1 MARYA
6 TDAELKSSLGIDD
19 TVDDDEITRALTSAE
34 DLIDETAHRSFDKI
48 DTADSTVK
56 TTRTYQPDYGV
67 RLSTTTVRLG
77 VGDLLWVDD
86 VAKVDSV
93 EKQTSSGGSWTTVDA
108 GDYEL
113 HPLNAAADSEPF
125 TRLLFTTAHSVHRL
139 RVTGWFGWPEVPNP
153 IVQATILQGSRL
165 VKRAKEAPF
174 GVAAVGGF
182 EGTALRLMNKLDPDV
197 ELLVRPF
204 VRNRVLV

>member
-6 TDAELKSSLGIDD
+6 TDAELKSSLDIDD
-19 TVDDDEITRALTSAE
+19 TVDDSEIARALKSAE
-34 DLIDETAHRSFDKI
+34 DLIDQTAHRSFDQI
-48 DTADSTVK
+48 DTNDSTVK
-56 TTRTYQPDYGV
+56 TTRTYQPDYAV
-67 RLSTTTVRLG
+67 QLSTTTFRLG
-77 VGDLLWVDD
+77 IGDLLWVDD
-86 VAKVDSV
+86 LAKVDSV
-93 EKQTSSGGSWTTVDA
+93 EKQTSAGGSWETIDSA
-108 GDYEL
+108 DYEPR
-113 HPLNAAADSEPF
+113 PLNAATDGEVF

-139 RVTGWFGWPEVPNP
+139 RVTGWFGWPQVPNP

-174 GVAAVGGF
+174 GVAAIGGF